1 MARYRKKPV
10 TIEAVRF
17 LRATRAGYAD
27 IGAVFDCGDDL
38 PDWLAEALNG
48 DPGTTGAIWF
58 DHRRA
63 LKIGTLE
70 GFHEASPGDFI
81 IRGVAGE
88 IYPCK
93 PEIFAATYDE
103 VA

>member
-10 TIEAVRF
+10 TIEAVRY
-17 LRATRAGYAD
+17 LRAAREGSPD
-27 IGAVFDCGDDL
+27 MVAVFDCGDDL
-38 PDWLAEALNG
+38 PDWLAGALNG
-48 DPGTTGAIWF
+48 DPGDTGAIWF

-70 GFHEASPGDFI
+70 GFHAASPGDFI